1 MDANDHS
8 LDNSNTANANAAPA
22 EANLSNTN
30 PANANNQSSS
40 GSTRGKTDPA
50 WRHFSLNVEN
60 GKAIYTCL
68 FCLNQ
73 YKGGGINR
81 MKQHL
86 AGRQGN
92 IARCKKV
99 PHDVKEQMSRLLEE
113 VKKTKDKS
121 VSFSDDEIEEAM
133 AQEEEETTLA
143 PRPSKMQI
151 VGDKGKRKASA
162 SQKVSGFFAPR
173 TTPGAQP
180 SLKSVFQTKE
190 AIHYAKLRL
199 ARWIIDACILSM
211 QFGHLTFKMLWML
224 LLVLDL
230 VLKALVMM
238 N

>member
-30 PANANNQSSS
+30 PANADNQSSS
-40 GSTRGKTDPA
+40 GSTRGKTNPT
-50 WRHFSLNVEN
+50 WRHFNLNV
-60 GKAIYTCL
+60 
-68 FCLNQ
+68 
-73 YKGGGINR
+73 
-81 MKQHL
+81 

-162 SQKVSGFFAPR
+162 SQNVSGFFAPR

-180 SLKSVFQTKE
+180 SLKSVFQSKE